1 MSFESWYLQLKFDTL
16 LKPLRSKFG
25 PLEVAELTKIQG
37 EKKNFVIEGVAFQL
51 PSSCVGTPE
60 PRFFHFD
67 SRLTWIQLIKTF
79 IWYLI

>member
-37 EKKNFVIEGVAFQL
+37 EKKNFIIEGVAFQL
-51 PSSCVGTPE
+51 PSSCVETPE

-67 SRLTWIQLIKTF
+67 SRLTWIQ
-79 IWYLI
+79 

>member
-51 PSSCVGTPE
+51 QATPLLQTVL
-60 PRFFHFD
+60 
-67 SRLTWIQLIKTF
+67 LTYMRIHIRK
-79 IWYLI
+79 Y